1 VLQALARA
9 LVRTRSFAFLR
20 AQWQADLSASHDSLK
35 TELRSAAATI
45 KEIRSELQQTR
56 VEQRELLEQLR
67 RSDREARKLRA
78 TVLMNA
84 DGSAQRYAQA
94 LDANAVAGHVA
105 RSVAAAAVD
114 PHPTPHIVI
123 DSLFP
128 ADTYEA
134 LLAGIP
140 PDIFFTQKDR
150 VKQDLKIAPGDA
162 APEWTRRTRAFLED
176 EVIPRML
183 VPALMARLRPD
194 LAATPHEA
202 TAGRMML
209 RRPGY
214 VIKPHLDPQRAVITC
229 LIYLAR
235 PGDDEAYGTQL
246 FTIDE
251 PPSLDRTSTF
261 YPEEH
266 GYRCE
271 LVKTVPFRA
280 NTAFAF
286 VNAGAAHGAEIPVTA
301 PKDLER
307 YAYQFYVSPRR

>member
-1 VLQALARA
+1 VLQARARA
-9 LVRTRSFAFLR
+9 VVRTRPFSFLR
-20 AQWQADLSASHDSLK
+20 AQWQADVSASRDSL
-35 TELRSAAATI
+35 TAELRSAVASLKDIRDEVRQARADQRALLAQLQ
-45 KEIRSELQQTR
+45 RSE
-56 VEQRELLEQLR
+56 REL
-67 RSDREARKLRA
+67 RKLRA
-78 TVLMNA
+78 TVLINA
-84 DGSAQRYAQA
+84 DGRDKRYAHA
-94 LDANAVAGHVA
+94 LDPAAVATHVA
-105 RSVAAAAVD
+105 RSVAAATVD
-114 PHPTPHIVI
+114 PHPTAHIVI

-128 ADTYEA
+128 DDTYAA

-140 PDIFFTQKDR
+140 PEVFFTQKDR
-150 VKQDLKIAPGDA
+150 VKQDLKITPGDV

-194 LAATPHEA
+194 LAATAYEA

-214 VIKPHLDPQRAVITC
+214 VIKPHLDPQRAVLTC

-251 PPSLDRTSTF
+251 PPTLDRTSTF

-271 LVKTVPFRA
+271 LVRTVPFRA

-286 VNAGAAHGAEIPVTA
+286 VNAGAAHGAEIPQSA
-301 PKDLER
+301 PKRTER
-307 YAYQFYVSPRR
+307 YAYQFYVSQRR